1 MSTES
6 PQQEI
11 VIGQQQQDTRSRSPS
26 PDGKPPV
33 KKFHNGWT
41 KQQEKLMAD
50 WSDIAACYR
59 WLHDRSEKIYHKK
72 NLTMTIP
79 VIILSTL
86 TGSANIGL
94 DTFFGGDDAAKRFA
108 TIGIGGISLV
118 AGMLTTLGNFFRFA
132 QLSESHRVASISWGK
147 FQRLIAVEL
156 AIHPN
161 ERMDCMD
168 FLKICRAELDRLIEQ
183 SPQIP
188 DSVLKQFE
196 EKFGTIRDIKKPD
209 ICNHIEH
216 TSIYTDTEGR
226 LKKVAAE
233 AALILRHKKNT
244 LKEIVLPEL
253 EKRIE
258 EEILKRTTAIEKKHE
273 ETIEERFGEM
283 KGEISAAAAAAVPEK
298 RKSET
303 EIKAFR
309 GRSRFDFNSERSKSP
324 APTNIV
330 IHPETYKPTD
340 TQKI

>member
-11 VIGQQQQDTRSRSPS
+11 VIGQQQYDTRSRSPS
-26 PDGKPPV
+26 PDGKPAV

-41 KQQEKLMAD
+41 KQQEQLMAD

-59 WLHDRSEKIYHKK
+59 WLHDRSEKIFHTR
-72 NLTMTIP
+72 NLGMTIP

-94 DTFFGGDDAAKRFA
+94 DTFFSDGEQAAKRYA
-108 TIGIGGISLV
+108 TIGIGAISLF
-118 AGMLTTLGNFFRFA
+118 AGMITTLGNFFRFA
-132 QLSESHRVASISWGK
+132 QLSEAHRVASISWGK

-273 ETIEERFGEM
+273 ETIEERLEEM
-283 KGEISAAAAAAVPEK
+283 KDKLSAAVSVPEK
-298 RKSET
+298 KKSET

-309 GRSRFDFNSERSKSP
+309 GRSRFDFNSDRSILT

-340 TQKI
+340 KQKI

>member
-1 MSTES
+1 MSMES

-11 VIGQQQQDTRSRSPS
+11 VIGQQTQDTRSRSPS

-94 DTFFGGDDAAKRFA
+94 DTFFSEGEQAAKRYA
-108 TIGIGGISLV
+108 TIGIGALSLF
-118 AGMLTTLGNFFRFA
+118 AGMITTLGNFFRFA
-132 QLSESHRVASISWGK
+132 QLSEAHRVASISWGK

-188 DSVLKQFE
+188 DSILKQFE
-196 EKFGTIRDIKKPD
+196 QKFGTIRDIKKPD

-216 TSIYTDTEGR
+216 TAIYTDTEGR

-273 ETIEERFGEM
+273 ETIEERLEEM
-283 KGEISAAAAAAVPEK
+283 KDKLSTAVVPEK
-298 RKSET
+298 KRSET

-309 GRSRFDFNSERSKSP
+309 GRSRFDFNNERSPST
-324 APTNIV
+324 APVNIV
-330 IHPETYKPTD
+330 VHPDTYKPSD
-340 TQKI
+340 KQKI